1 MNRQG
6 RHPDFSAL
14 ERELAS
20 LSPSLV
26 GDFRRALRHLS
37 PLLEPQDLERWAQ
50 EGKEL
55 AHQAWRA
62 WEASSEYFL
71 ASPLVLEALGLEGVW
86 EWAQYGRELAAVS
99 AALAAAY
106 FRASPAVVRLIGRE
120 GLSRWVSLGRHL
132 YKGSW
137 RSASLAVQFFE
148 QSPVLLSRLTL
159 QEAGVMVS
167 FLDILC
173 DRSYDLAAHCLGVA
187 PHVLQALEGEDRL
200 AFLRFAEALAVS
212 GWADARSYLERGPQL
227 LARLHPQQR
236 VRFLRLA
243 KSLVDE
249 EGKQAFSYFAEACR
263 ALGQIDPSLHGYVL
277 SLAEELLPRSP
288 VAAME
293 FLRNTPPLLG
303 RLRLDELA
311 RWHRQGT
318 ELLLSNREGGEAFF
332 RLESS
337 RAEEAIEALSS
348 RLELSRVMGV
358 LRMYCKALTGSEV
371 DIRPADALADKGIGW
386 VRAESPTTEGTAI
399 YLPSK
404 VDEFE
409 ERERNFAVYKVYA
422 THQAGHLEFGSFRF
436 RFDAPSRHFPDLR
449 QERERKRTT
458 SSHKPSPQ
466 PLTDMERFFDLFDHR
481 RLAEDIFT
489 ILEDARIDACILREY
504 AGIRAE
510 YRAMQERELARR
522 PPVEE
527 MPLVQALVENLVR
540 ASLGGKDS
548 LLWPRPLASVLREAL
563 NIMAVV
569 ERPDATVEDVAEATI
584 RIYDLATSLPNIF
597 MEEQEQWEGEGQEQM
612 QVSPNASP
620 GQGQPLDLEGE
631 EQPYQSP
638 QPVEFRG
645 QFKPELVQ
653 LLAKLREER
662 QSQGQ
667 PSPISPEQLQE
678 LLRKSVEIE
687 LKDGGEADLQQSTQL
702 FLTNLQRE
710 LAQEEKEAKEKR
722 REQRR
727 TSGLSTPGDDEHP
740 LTPEPRYYYYD
751 EWDYRA
757 SDYKPR
763 WCRIVEYT
771 VAEGTM
777 AYYEQTL
784 ARYAALANQTRR
796 QFEMLR
802 PELFRKIKRL
812 LDGEEL
818 DMDAVVD
825 YLVEREAGASPM
837 GKVYWR
843 RNKVE
848 RDVAVAFLLDMS
860 ASTDEEIVK
869 HTRRFVQ
876 DDFDDDPRRYFAWW
890 MSRRA
895 QELMTPPKRIIDV
908 EKEAIVLLI
917 RALETIGDT
926 YGIFGFSGYGRE
938 NVEFYIIKELWE
950 PLTEKVKRRIDR
962 IAPVRSTRMG
972 PAIRHATHKLE
983 QVEAKV
989 RILFLIS
996 DGRPQDHGYG
1006 RDRTEKEYAIHD
1018 THMALVEAKRK
1029 GIVPFCLTVDRYGHD
1044 YLKQMCQDVGYA
1056 VVPDVELLPL
1066 RITQLYRELTR

>member
-1 MNRQG
+1 LNRQDW
-6 RHPDFSAL
+6 RPDFTAL

-20 LSPSLV
+20 FSPSLV
-26 GDFRRALRHLS
+26 GDFRRALRQMAS
-37 PLLEPQDLERWAQ
+37 LLGPHDLERWAH
-50 EGKEL
+50 EGREL
-55 AHQAWRA
+55 AQQAWRA

-71 ASPLVLEALGLEGVW
+71 ASPQVVGVLGRDGLW
-86 EWAQYGRELAAVS
+86 EWVRHGRELTAVS
-99 AALAAAY
+99 SALAAAY
-106 FRASPAVVRLIGRE
+106 FRASPASVRLLGRE
-120 GLSRWVSLGRHL
+120 GVGRWVSLGRHL

-148 QSPVLLSRLTL
+148 QSPVLLSQLSL
-159 QEAGVMVS
+159 QEIGVLVR
-167 FLDILC
+167 FVDVLC

-200 AFLRFAEALAVS
+200 AFLRFAEALAAS

-227 LARLHPQQR
+227 LARLHPQER
-236 VRFLRLA
+236 VRFLGLAGRL
-243 KSLVDE
+243 VHE
-249 EGKQAFSYFAEACR
+249 EGRQAFAYFAEACR
-263 ALGQIDPSLHGYVL
+263 ALGQIDPSLHAHVL
-277 SLAEELLPRSP
+277 SLAEELLPQSP
-288 VAAME
+288 LAAME
-293 FLRNTPPLLG
+293 FLRNVPRLMA
-303 RLRLDELA
+303 RLRLEELS
-311 RWHRQGT
+311 RWHREGQA
-318 ELLLSNREGGEAFF
+318 LLQANREGGEAYF

-337 RAEEAIEALSS
+337 RAEEAMEALSS
-348 RLELSRVMGV
+348 RLELSRVTGV
-358 LRMYCKALTGSEV
+358 LRMYCKALTGAEV
-371 DIRPADALADKGIGW
+371 DIRPADALAQKGIGW

-399 YLPSK
+399 FLPPA
-404 VDEFE
+404 VEEFE
-409 ERERNFAVYKVYA
+409 DKERNFSVYKVYA

-436 RFDAPSRHFPDLR
+436 RFDAPARHFPDLR
-449 QERERKRTT
+449 HQREREREARRAE
-458 SSHKPSPQ
+458 PRP
-466 PLTDMERFFDLFDHR
+466 PPFTDMERFFDLFDNR

-489 ILEDARIDACILREY
+489 VLEDARIDACILREY
-504 AGIRAE
+504 AGIRSE
-510 YRAMQERELARR
+510 FRAMQQRELAER

-527 MPLVQALVENLVR
+527 MPLVQAFVENLVR
-540 ASLGGKDS
+540 ASLGGKDR
-548 LLWPRPLASVLREAL
+548 LLWPRPLASMMQEAL
-563 NIMAVV
+563 EIMSVV

-584 RIYDLATSLPNIF
+584 RIYDLASSLPNVF
-597 MEEQEQWEGEGQEQM
+597 MEEQEQWQEQGQEQM
-612 QVSPNASP
+612 QVSPTASA
-620 GQGQPLDLEGE
+620 GQGEPLDLQGE
-631 EQPYQSP
+631 EQPYESP

-653 LLAKLREER
+653 LLAKMREEK

-678 LLRKSVEIE
+678 LLKKSVEIE
-687 LKDGGEADLQQSTQL
+687 LKDGGEADLQQSSQL

-710 LAQEEKEAKEKR
+710 LSQEDKEAKGR

-727 TSGLSTPGDDEHP
+727 TTGLSTPDPDERP

-751 EWDYRA
+751 EWDFRA

-771 VAEGTM
+771 VAEGTL

-825 YLVEREAGASPM
+825 YLVEREAGASPP

-869 HTRRFVQ
+869 HTRRFTQ

-908 EKEAIVLLI
+908 EKESIVLLI

-926 YGIFGFSGYGRE
+926 YGIYGFSGYGRE

-950 PLTEKVKRRIDR
+950 PLTEQVKRRIDR

-1018 THMALVEAKRK
+1018 THMALLEAKRK

-1056 VVPDVELLPL
+1056 VVPDVESLPS